1 MCLGAIYWARADK
14 IYYTNNRKDAAQI
27 GFDDSMI
34 YEEINSDLKDRKIP
48 MINLGREAAQKV
60 FIEWSEKKDKTIY

>member
-1 MCLGAIYWARADK
+1 MCLGAIYWARPDK
-14 IYYTNNRKDAAQI
+14 IYFGNSREDAAAI